1 MARISTYGQD
11 STLNK
16 LDKVLG
22 TDSATGGTK
31 NYTIDSIM
39 GLINEEG
46 LVQAFDGS
54 TFKFQ
59 SYIAGSSDPQGV
71 INLNA
76 GAASTVAFSAINQI
90 YISTKDS
97 TGLSLNEYLEN
108 ADNDFIKISKKGNL
122 NQFGIFEVTDITD
135 HDGGAYKLLT
145 LTPRGTNGNLVV
157 NDDYFVSNYSALY
170 DMDFSDNSVTEFG
183 DVTDAGSGAIIT
195 SAERTSLNNF
205 TANGLVHNDVVD
217 NVTTTDTTVPL
228 SANQGKILKGLI
240 DSINTLLTSDNVDL
254 DSLQEVVDYI
264 EANKS
269 TLDNLGI
276 GNIAGLQSA
285 LAGKQDTEAGK
296 GLSTEDF
303 TSALLTKLNGI
314 AAQAEVNVQ
323 SNWNEANSGLDS
335 FILNKPSD
343 LTNLSIHNVTELSDV
358 TSAGSGDIITS
369 AERTKLGGIE
379 SSADVTDTANVTA
392 AGALMDSE
400 VANLDDVKSFD
411 PADYATA
418 AQGATADGAL
428 PTTGGAMTGAIT
440 TNSTFDGRD
449 VAADGFK
456 LDTIENNAN
465 VTDFDNV
472 RASGALMDSEVTN
485 LDQVKQFDAT
495 DYATAAQG
503 ALADSAQQPPAEG
516 PFVDGDKTKLDNTTS
531 TATTIELAGTAN
543 EIEVSPTGAQDLST
557 NRTFTV
563 GLPDDVTIGG
573 DLIVNE
579 TIELANAQAS
589 TPTFDNGLYYSTED
603 AHDTLHFR
611 YHGHDLSIDHLTEN
625 IPTGIL
631 NGGELSTN
639 TSTTFDVAA
648 GDGVINILNKDNSD
662 PHPEIKK
669 VEWAATTIT
678 HTLGDAGETD
688 QLNTWVYVDSAGVI
702 QQTLTIPSPSLWRN
716 NIVLGSV
723 IHSENVIRFVKTFP
737 RTAYSNGNT
746 VSEFIEIF
754 GPLKK
759 SGHLLTVNSINNM
772 ALDRSAGVAFALGR
786 NYATDAEEPNLVSD
800 GASTPVFHRYSSTS
814 TGFTKDDG
822 VAGAGYTD
830 IDPTKYDNNGTLTA
844 VSGGN
849 YSVQRLYYFPNNTG
863 VIVAYYG
870 KAEYSSIDVA
880 EKNYLLES
888 FQEAENTYSQAIYLG
903 AIVLK
908 GNVTNLNTA
917 SDAKILT
924 GGIFRSLSATNL
936 GGVATGA
943 ILNDLGDVEII
954 SPSNNQSII
963 YNSSTGNFEN
973 KNLEFDYDLV
983 VDSKI
988 VTKHNNNAK
997 VMVTTVAT
1005 KTAAH
1010 PAHNVGSSSGFVIDG
1025 VESPELTFAVGNT
1038 YYFDQSDSSNSNHPL
1053 RFYYD
1058 ENKTTQYTA
1067 GVTTSGTPGQA
1078 GAYTQIVPSQSTPNV
1093 LYYQCSSHL
1102 NMGWKTVFNTRNL
1115 TGFSTNDLTEDTNL
1129 YYTDARF
1136 DTRLSSKDTG
1146 DLSEGSNLYY
1156 TDARVLSKINSTS
1169 VDALSDVDTTTSTP
1183 TSGQALVWDGSNF
1196 VPDTVGSTL
1205 TVQEEGSSLTGAATT
1220 LNFVGPSVTA
1230 SGSGGTKTITIG
1242 GSIDDLS
1249 DVDTSTNAPSVGQIL
1264 KWDGSNFV
1272 PGTDNS
1278 GSAASDSF
1286 STISVSGQ
1294 TNVVADSSADTLTLV
1309 AGDGMTITTDS
1320 ATDSITFE
1328 ASGGGGSGEIVKET
1342 FSGTGSQ
1349 ATFTLSNTIADI
1361 DNISVYVSGVYQYPS
1376 NYTVSGTD
1384 VTFVAGSIP
1393 ASGTDNV
1400 HVVHTTTVASIAE
1413 VGSVF
1418 VDQFTGDGTAT
1429 QFSPL
1434 GTSPTSENNT
1444 DVYIDGIYQQKNAYS
1459 ILGDVITFGGAPGNG
1474 AYIEVKT
1481 SGTIAPAAVTASA
1494 TNLVSDSFTAT
1505 EGQTSF
1511 TLVNGSPSTKDLTM
1525 VFIQGVY
1532 QAKANYSLLANPN
1545 RIVLTAGV
1553 EVDDVVEVL
1562 SVTGAN
1568 LNPSPVSSVNGQT
1581 GAVTVSSTMGVNV
1594 ISSSTTATANN
1605 LYVFTANLTLTL
1617 PASPSAG
1624 DSIKIS
1630 NRSGVATC
1638 VLARNG
1644 SNIMGSASDLTLDT
1658 ASASFELIYSDATNG
1673 WVIIGQ

>member
-59 SYIAGSSDPQGV
+59 SYVAGSSDPQGV

-76 GAASTVAFSAINQI
+76 GAATTAAFSAINQI

-122 NQFGIFEVTDITD
+122 NQFGIFEVTDIAD

-145 LTPRGTNGNLVV
+145 LIPRGTNGNLVV

-170 DMDFSDNSVTEFG
+170 DMDFSDDSVTEFG
-183 DVTDAGSGAIIT
+183 DVTDAGSGEIIT
-195 SAERTSLNNF
+195 DAERTSLNNF
-205 TANGLVHNDVVD
+205 TANGLVHADVVD
-217 NVTTTDTTVPL
+217 NVTSTTTDVPL
-228 SANQGKILKGLI
+228 SANQGKVLKDLI
-240 DSINTLLTSDNVDL
+240 DAINTLLTSDNVDL
-254 DSLQEVVDYI
+254 DSLQEVVDFI
-264 EANKS
+264 EANKDS
-269 TLDNLGI
+269 LDNLGI
-276 GNIAGLQSA
+276 GNIAGLQAA
-285 LAGKQDTEAGK
+285 LDSKQNTEAGK

-303 TSALLTKLNGI
+303 TTALLAKLNGI
-314 AAQAEVNVQ
+314 AASAEVNVQ
-323 SNWNEANSGLDS
+323 ANWNEANTGSDA
-335 FILNKPSD
+335 FIQNKPAD

-369 AERTKLGGIE
+369 AERTKLTGIE
-379 SSADVTDTANVTA
+379 TNADVTDTANVTA

-400 VANLDDVKSFD
+400 VTNLDDVKSFD

-418 AQGATADGAL
+418 AQGTTADAAL
-428 PTTGGAMTGAIT
+428 PKAGGAMTGPIT

-449 VAADGFK
+449 VAADGSK
-456 LDTIENNAN
+456 LDTIENNADVTDTDN
-465 VTDFDNV
+465 VT
-472 RASGALMDSEVTN
+472 ASGALMDSEVTN
-485 LDQVKQFDAT
+485 LAQVKAFDTA

-503 ALADSAQQPPAEG
+503 VKADSAQQPPVEG
-516 PFVDGDKTKLDNTTS
+516 PFVDGDKTKLDNATS

-563 GLPDDVTIGG
+563 GLPNDVTIGG
-573 DLIVNE
+573 DLTVNE

-611 YHGHDLSIDHLTEN
+611 YHGHDISIDHLTEN

-669 VEWAATTIT
+669 VQWTATTIT

-688 QLNTWVYVDSAGVI
+688 QLNTWIYVDSTGAI
-702 QQTLTIPSPSLWRN
+702 QQTLTIPTPSLWRN

-759 SGHLLTVNSINNM
+759 SGHLLTVNSSNDM

-786 NYATDAEEPNLVSD
+786 NYGTDAEEPNLVSD
-800 GASTPVFHRYSSTS
+800 SASTPVFHRYSSTS
-814 TGFTKDDG
+814 GGFTKDDG

-870 KAEYSSIDVA
+870 KNEYASIDAA

-936 GGVATGA
+936 GGVSTGA
-943 ILNDLGDVEII
+943 ILDDLGDVEII

-1067 GVTTSGTPGQA
+1067 GVTTAGIPGQA

-1115 TGFSTNDLTEDTNL
+1115 TGFSTSNLTEGTNL
-1129 YYTDARF
+1129 YYPAADSTKVGFISVTQAVDLDTIESDTATNNSKVTFPGFGIVAGTALEGGTTTD
-1136 DTRLSSKDTG
+1136 DIT
-1146 DLSEGSNLYY
+1146 EGTNNLYY
-1156 TDARVLSKINSTS
+1156 TEAKVSANTDVAANTSKVSFPGFG
-1169 VDALSDVDTTTSTP
+1169 TTSGT
-1183 TSGQALVWDGSNF
+1183 ALEGDTQF
-1196 VPDTVGSTL
+1196 VNG
-1205 TVQEEGSSLTGAATT
+1205 TG
-1220 LNFVGPSVTA
+1220 TA
-1230 SGSGGTKTITIG
+1230 GILPKFSGS
-1242 GSIDDLS
+1242 
-1249 DVDTSTNAPSVGQIL
+1249 
-1264 KWDGSNFV
+1264 
-1272 PGTDNS
+1272 
-1278 GSAASDSF
+1278 
-1286 STISVSGQ
+1286 
-1294 TNVVADSSADTLTLV
+1294 DTLTDSV
-1309 AGDGMTITTDS
+1309 IHEVFGNIGINTGFPNVSFEINASDAIKIPSGNQSSRPGIPANGMLRYSTTDNQ
-1320 ATDSITFE
+1320 FE
-1328 ASGGGGSGEIVKET
+1328 GYANGAWGAIAGSGGGSGQIVKET

-1349 ATFTLSNTIADI
+1349 ATFTLSNTIGDI

-1376 NYTVSGTD
+1376 NYTVSGAN
-1384 VTFVAGSIP
+1384 VTFAAGSIP
-1393 ASGTDNV
+1393 AAGTDNV
-1400 HVVHTTTVASIAE
+1400 HVVHITTVASITE

-1418 VDQFTGDGTAT
+1418 VDQFTGNGTDT

-1434 GTSPTSENNT
+1434 SAAPTSENNT
-1444 DVYIDGIYQQKNAYS
+1444 DVYIDGVYQQKNAYS
-1459 ILGDVITFGGAPGNG
+1459 VAGTQITFTSAPDNG

-1481 SGTIAPAAVTASA
+1481 MGTIAPAAVNDA
-1494 TNLVSDSFTAT
+1494 TTTLVSDAFTAT
-1505 EGQTSF
+1505 ADQTSF
-1511 TLVNGSPSTKDLTM
+1511 TLTNGTPTAKELTM
-1525 VFIQGVY
+1525 VFVQGVY
-1532 QAKANYSLLANPN
+1532 QSKSNYNLLTSPT
-1545 RIVLTAGV
+1545 RIVLTEGAEVGETV
-1553 EVDDVVEVL
+1553 EVI
-1562 SVTGAN
+1562 SVSGAN
-1568 LNPSPVSSVNGQT
+1568 LTTSPVASVNGQT
-1581 GAVTVSSTMGVNV
+1581 GAVTFDTYTAPTVYV
-1594 ISSSTTATANN
+1594 INTSTTAVANSV
-1605 LYVFTANLTLTL
+1605 YVFTANLTLTL

>member
-39 GLINEEG
+39 GLINDQG

-59 SYIAGSSDPQGV
+59 SYVAGASDPQGV

-76 GAASTVAFSAINQI
+76 GAATTAAFSAINQI

-122 NQFGIFEVTDITD
+122 NQFGIFEVTDIAD

-170 DMDFSDNSVTEFG
+170 DMDFSDDSVTEFG
-183 DVTDAGSGAIIT
+183 DVTDAGSGEIIT
-195 SAERTSLNNF
+195 DVERTSLNNF
-205 TANGLVHNDVVD
+205 TANGLVHADVVD
-217 NVTTTDTTVPL
+217 NVTSTTTDVPL
-228 SANQGKILKGLI
+228 SANQGKVLKELI
-240 DSINTLLTSDNVDL
+240 DAINTLLTSDNVDL
-254 DSLQEVVDYI
+254 DSLQEVVDFI
-264 EANKS
+264 EANKD

-285 LAGKQDTEAGK
+285 LNDKQNTEVGK

-303 TSALLTKLNGI
+303 TTALLAKLNGI
-314 AAQAEVNVQ
+314 AASAEVNVQ
-323 SNWNEANSGLDS
+323 SNWNEANTGSDA
-335 FILNKPSD
+335 FIQNKPTD

-369 AERTKLGGIE
+369 SERTKLTGIE
-379 SSADVTDTANVTA
+379 TNADVTDTANVTA

-400 VANLDDVKSFD
+400 VTNLDDVKSFD
-411 PADYATA
+411 PTDYATA
-418 AQGATADGAL
+418 AQGAAADGAL

-449 VAADGFK
+449 VAIDGSK
-456 LDTIENNAN
+456 LDTIENNADI
-465 VTDFDNV
+465 TDFDNV
-472 RASGALMDSEVTN
+472 RASGALMDSEVAN
-485 LDQVKQFDAT
+485 LAQVKAFDTA

-503 ALADSAQQPPAEG
+503 VKADSAQQPPAEG

-531 TATTIELAGTAN
+531 TTTTIEVAGTTN
-543 EIEVSPTGAQDLST
+543 EIEVSPTGPQNLST

-563 GLPDDVTIGG
+563 GLPDDVTISG
-573 DLIVNE
+573 DLTVNE
-579 TIELANAQAS
+579 TIELVNAQAS

-603 AHDTLHFR
+603 SHDTLHFR
-611 YHGHDLSIDHLTEN
+611 YHGHDISIDHLTEN

-669 VEWAATTIT
+669 VQWTATTIT

-688 QLNTWVYVDSAGVI
+688 QLNTWIYVDSTGAI
-702 QQTLTIPSPSLWRN
+702 QQTLTIPTPSLWRN

-759 SGHLLTVNSINNM
+759 SGHLLTVNSSNNM
-772 ALDRSAGVAFALGR
+772 ALDRSTGVAFALGR

-814 TGFTKDDG
+814 GGFTKDDG
-822 VAGAGYTD
+822 VAGAGYTS
-830 IDPTKYDNNGTLTA
+830 IDPTKYDNNGTLTS

-849 YSVQRLYYFPNNTG
+849 YSVQRLYYFPNNTS

-870 KAEYSSIDVA
+870 KNEYASMDAAEQ
-880 EKNYLLES
+880 NYLLEN
-888 FQEAENTYSQAIYLG
+888 FQEAENTNSQAIYLG
-903 AIVLK
+903 AIILK

-917 SDAKILT
+917 ADAKILT

-936 GGVATGA
+936 GGVAAGA
-943 ILNDLGDVEII
+943 ILNDLADVEIV
-954 SPSNNQSII
+954 SPSNNESII
-963 YNSSTGNFEN
+963 YNSSTGLFEN

-1067 GVTTSGTPGQA
+1067 GVTTAGIPGQA

-1136 DTRLSSKDTG
+1136 DTRLSLKDTG

-1156 TDARVLSKINSTS
+1156 TEARVLSKINLTS
-1169 VDALSDVDTTTSTP
+1169 VDALSDVDTTTSAP
-1183 TSGQALVWDGSNF
+1183 SSGQALVWDGSNF

-1242 GSIDDLS
+1242 GSIGDLS
-1249 DVDTSTNAPSVGQIL
+1249 DVDITSNAPSTGQIL
-1264 KWDGSNFV
+1264 KWNGTNFV

-1286 STISVSGQ
+1286 ATISVSGE
-1294 TNVVADSSADTLTLV
+1294 TNVVADSSSDTLTFV
-1309 AGDGMTITTDS
+1309 AGDGITITTDS

-1328 ASGGGGSGEIVKET
+1328 ADGGSG
-1342 FSGTGSQ
+1342 S
-1349 ATFTLSNTIADI
+1349 ATFTV
-1361 DNISVYVSGVYQYPS
+1361 DN
-1376 NYTVSGTD
+1376 
-1384 VTFVAGSIP
+1384 
-1393 ASGTDNV
+1393 
-1400 HVVHTTTVASIAE
+1400 
-1413 VGSVF
+1413 
-1418 VDQFTGDGTAT
+1418 FTGNGSTAT
-1429 QFSPL
+1429 YQL
-1434 GTSPTSENNT
+1434 TASPTSENFT
-1444 DVYIDGIYQQKNAYS
+1444 DIYFDGVYQQKDTYTLNAS
-1459 ILGDVITFGGAPGNG
+1459 TDQITFDANVANG
-1474 AYIEVKT
+1474 VSIEVR
-1481 SGTIAPAAVTASA
+1481 SLANLSAADAA
-1494 TNLVSDSFTAT
+1494 KTNLVSDSFTAT
-1505 EGQTSF
+1505 ADQTTF
-1511 TLVNGSPSTKDLTM
+1511 TLVNGTPSTKELTM
-1525 VFIQGVY
+1525 VFVQGVY
-1532 QAKANYSLLANPN
+1532 QSKANYSLTSGN
-1545 RIVLTAGV
+1545 IVFSTGV
-1553 EVDDVVEVL
+1553 EAGDVVEVISISGANITTSPVT
-1562 SVTGAN
+1562 SVDGNTGAVT
-1568 LNPSPVSSVNGQT
+1568 SAVTSVNGQT
-1581 GAVTVSSTMGVNV
+1581 GAVTVASTMGVNV
-1594 ISSSTTATANN
+1594 ISSDTTATANN

-1617 PASPSAG
+1617 PTSPSAG

-1630 NRSGVATC
+1630 NRSGVTTC

-1644 SNIMGSASDLTLDT
+1644 SNIMGSGSDLTLDT